1 MSTTATS
8 RPPSVPLRR
17 TPPNVSATTGTPQ
30 ASSLPRGA
38 TARAA
43 ASARLSQSVNG
54 PAARRGSLKG
64 NPPPIHT
71 PAEGSREAL
80 SVSLKH
86 ETEEK
91 EKLLVQLQDKEQII
105 TGLRTE
111 NDNLSSALHAAETR
125 VSEHY
130 ADQGRMEEDL
140 AARIEVIDK
149 LRSQVRELEKEKR
162 DGQRRYNEQ
171 TATFEAER
179 QAFYDNEQHL
189 KSRIQS
195 LTQARKQPIPPS
207 PSTLS
212 VAESE
217 AEITVTLTEPL
228 EPVKQDMADPQQEPA
243 EMTALKLELSTLA
256 TSHASLQS
264 TLHLLQTQ
272 LNDLRRVNNE
282 LQEENESYNI
292 LLRERTLNGQ
302 FDILR
307 MGGAEADQY
316 SETPTS
322 EEDDKDSLQ
331 SSKTSRSVLDPVHE
345 QPEEHEEEPPEL
357 DPQFGEVE
365 DADPTVTADDIA
377 GGRSSWAR
385 HSRRRSSIVVP
396 QGESLANLPIT
407 GPGLD
412 LAAELGRAENKDG
425 SDGHS
430 SLADQM
436 GGDTKT
442 RKTKSST
449 GADKTNEP
457 SPSTVNEMETLRSEV
472 KNLKDANK
480 ALSLYASKII
490 DRIISQEGFEHV
502 LAIDFEKSATPSNT
516 TFSPRPTPPSPAK
529 KPRPQTA
536 IFSRSTPATASPNA
550 PPTERLTTFE
560 SLNMSGNS
568 NPASPRPEHEP
579 PKSAPSSRAS
589 RRSLSFDWAT
599 FSMFGGDKKNAPP
612 PTPNLRPLTLKAGAT
627 PVVTGARK
635 LETFEDDEDRRERER
650 LAATMKLMG
659 IEKPPS
665 PASPLPPLVKSFS
678 TPGSV
683 NTVPPTPVTAPTPT
697 GRFSFFRRS
706 SSNASNIVETPNSSQ
721 GNSRS
726 SSTVPHLTQEVLEQ
740 AEAESS
746 LAALDAHE
754 RELSAEIAKGAGG
767 GFTEIVRR
775 TGDRRS
781 SRRSGSGST
790 VWSAGM
796 SKHEDED

>member
-1 MSTTATS
+1 
-8 RPPSVPLRR
+8 
-17 TPPNVSATTGTPQ
+17 
-30 ASSLPRGA
+30 
-38 TARAA
+38 
-43 ASARLSQSVNG
+43 
-54 PAARRGSLKG
+54 
-64 NPPPIHT
+64 
-71 PAEGSREAL
+71 
-80 SVSLKH
+80 
-86 ETEEK
+86 
-91 EKLLVQLQDKEQII
+91 
-105 TGLRTE
+105 
-111 NDNLSSALHAAETR
+111 
-125 VSEHY
+125 
-130 ADQGRMEEDL
+130 
-140 AARIEVIDK
+140 
-149 LRSQVRELEKEKR
+149 
-162 DGQRRYNEQ
+162 
-171 TATFEAER
+171 
-179 QAFYDNEQHL
+179 
-189 KSRIQS
+189 
-195 LTQARKQPIPPS
+195 
-207 PSTLS
+207 
-212 VAESE
+212 
-217 AEITVTLTEPL
+217 
-228 EPVKQDMADPQQEPA
+228 
-243 EMTALKLELSTLA
+243 MTALKLELSTLS

-264 TLHLLQTQ
+264 TLHLLQSQ

-307 MGGAEADQY
+307 MGGAENDQY
-316 SETPTS
+316 SEAPAS

-331 SSKTSRSVLDPVHE
+331 SRETGRSVLDPVHE
-345 QPEEHEEEPPEL
+345 QPEEHEEEQEAPEL
-357 DPQFGEVE
+357 DPQFGEAEPV
-365 DADPTVTADDIA
+365 DPDVTADDLS

-385 HSRRRSSIVVP
+385 HSRRRSSVAAP

-412 LAAELGRAENKDG
+412 LAAELGRAEIKDG
-425 SDGHS
+425 LEGHS

-436 GGDTKT
+436 GGETKT

-449 GADKTNEP
+449 GTDKPIEP

-536 IFSRSTPATASPNA
+536 IFSRSTPATAHTSPNV

-568 NPASPRPEHEP
+568 NPASPRPENDP
-579 PKSAPSSRAS
+579 PKAASSSRAS

-599 FSMFGGDKKNAPP
+599 FSMFGGDKKNAPS
-612 PTPNLRPLTLKAGAT
+612 PTPNLRPLTLKAGAA

-635 LETFEDDEDRRERER
+635 LETFEDEEDRRERER

-665 PASPLPPLVKSFS
+665 PASPLPPMLKSFS

-683 NTVPPTPVTAPTPT
+683 NTIPPTPVTAPTPT
-697 GRFSFFRRS
+697 SRFSFFRRS
-706 SSNASNIVETPNSSQ
+706 SSNASNTVETPTSSQ

-754 RELSAEIAKGAGG
+754 RQLSAEIAKGAGG

-775 TGDRRS
+775 NGDRRS

-796 SKHEDED
+796 SRHEDED